1 MTYLEKVISGINK
14 RKSRKQHVYIQ
25 LNREYVIRTEMHQ
38 GKQYIVAPVIMM
50 VEGVHNGSHGP
61 LLHLAED
68 LGRFPESW
76 NGIPVVIQ
84 HPEDDGG
91 NVSANSPSII
101 DREIVGRVY
110 NTKMD
115 GLKLKAEVWLDLE
128 RLNQIS
134 PDALEYI
141 RLQKPLQVSIGV
153 FTEEE
158 NKSGKYAGVEYESIA
173 RNHRPDHLALL
184 PGGEGACSWTDG
196 CGIRLNKQTKKK
208 GEENVN
214 KKENDLSKVVNN
226 ITSAGLEALQVT
238 DNETGYRELTASVQ
252 AKLDGMDDGSKT
264 HYLVEMYDNR
274 VIYRINSRNEEVK
287 YYQRGYSINQDGE
300 VLFADNVVEV
310 RRNVSY
316 TTLEAK
322 RMKRTKFSNNK
333 MKGDKMSEEK
343 CPSCV
348 EKVDLLVANEL
359 TKFTDKDKEWL
370 LTMKEDDLDK
380 LVPNEPKKEEKV
392 PVEVNKDT
400 AIKVLKETLKTP
412 EDFFAVLPGEMRD
425 QMKAALSLHAAQ
437 NATMVKEILANTEDG
452 VWTGAS
458 LKALNA
464 ETLGKVFNSVKKES
478 PVDYSLN
485 FAGKTPVENEE
496 ILMHRAVPE
505 KKVKEG
511 KEEK

>member
-1 MTYLEKVISGINK
+1 MNK
-14 RKSRKQHVYIQ
+14 YIQ
-25 LNREYVIRTEMHQ
+25 LNREYITRPEMHQ
-38 GKQYIVAPVIMM
+38 GRQHVVAPVIMM

-68 LGRFPESW
+68 LGRFPEAW

-84 HPEDDGG
+84 HPEDGG
-91 NVSANSPSII
+91 TNVSANSPTVI

-110 NTKMD
+110 NTVMD

-134 PDALEYI
+134 PEALEHI
-141 RLQKPLQVSIGV
+141 RLQKPLEVSIGV

-158 NKSGKYAGVEYESIA
+158 NKSGQHAGVEYESIA

-184 PGGEGACSWTDG
+184 PGGEGACSWLDG
-196 CGIRLNKQTKKK
+196 CGIRLNEQTKKK

-226 ITSAGLEALQVT
+226 ITSEGLEALQIT

-274 VIYRINSRNEEVK
+274 FIYRINSRNDETK
-287 YYQRGYSINQDGE
+287 YYQRGYSINADGE
-300 VLFADNVVEV
+300 ILFTDNVTEV

-333 MKGDKMSEEK
+333 KEDKMSEEK

-348 EKVDLLVANEL
+348 EKVNLLVANKL
-359 TKFTDKDKEWL
+359 TKFTDEDKEWL

-380 LVPNEPKKEEKV
+380 LVPNTPEKEEET
-392 PVEVNKDT
+392 PVEVNKDK
-400 AIKVLKETLKTP
+400 AIEVLKETLKTP

-425 QMKAALSLHAAQ
+425 QMKAALTLHTAQ
-437 NATMVKEILANTEDG
+437 NAKMVKEILANTEEG
-452 VWTGAS
+452 VWTEES

-478 PVDYSLN
+478 AVDYSLN
-485 FAGKTPVENEE
+485 FAGKLPVENEE
-496 ILMHRAVPE
+496 ILMHRAVKPE
-505 KKVKEG
+505 KVKEG
-511 KEEK
+511 KEKK